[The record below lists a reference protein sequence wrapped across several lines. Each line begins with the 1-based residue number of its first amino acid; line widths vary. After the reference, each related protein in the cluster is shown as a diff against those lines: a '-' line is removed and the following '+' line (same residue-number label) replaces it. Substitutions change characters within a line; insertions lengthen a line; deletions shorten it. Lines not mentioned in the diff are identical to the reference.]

1 MKTIT
6 SIFMI
11 GLTGY
16 LAFKN
21 RYRLINVV
29 LGSGIVRRMF
39 VGGMMSIPGVRN
51 KMMSTVFSR
60 PAPF

>member
-16 LAFKN
+16 FAFKN

-29 LGSGIVRRMF
+29 LGNGFIRRLV
-39 VGGMMSIPGVRN
+39 VGSMMSVPGVRN
-51 KMMSTVFSR
+51 KMMNTVFAR
-60 PAPF
+60 PAQF